1 MKFKTLLP
9 ALLVVLAAGCDSILD
24 VRPINEVDEGTAI
37 TTAAGARAALAGL
50 YDGLQSTGYYGGT
63 FTFFGDLSAED
74 VEHTGT
80 FTTYRQADLNALT
93 ADNTTIEG
101 FWDALYRAVGR
112 ANIILARVP
121 TVPGLAAAERDQ
133 MLAEARFAR
142 ALTFH
147 NLVKLW
153 GEQAPVGMGVPI
165 PLVPPTDIPTASQ
178 ITRSTTGQV
187 YTQILADLAAAESL
201 MTLSGGGSTT
211 HRATIGAVRAVRARV
226 FLYQANYAAA
236 EAEAEAVAAMGYTLA
251 QNYAHLFTQDG
262 QATPED
268 IFVLEF
274 IPVDFQLLGFFYRAK
289 GVPGGRREIG
299 PTATLLRQYDPAYAG
314 TPASYNPV
322 DLRGQ
327 HNIAFT
333 DTIAPFFVYGS
344 KWPTGIGAED
354 VHVIR
359 FAEVLLI
366 KSEAEARQGKLAEAD
381 TGVNLV
387 RARAGLPPVNSIAL
401 GQAAAIDSILQQRR
415 LELVFEGDRWPDLVR
430 TGKAAAYLAAFV
442 PPLPPRAAFQVL
454 YPIPLNELDVA
465 PGLVQNTGY

>member
-1 MKFKTLLP
+1 MKLKTLLP
-9 ALLVVLAAGCDSILD
+9 ALLVVTAAGCDSILD
-24 VRPINEVDEGTAI
+24 VKPINEVDEGTAI
-37 TTAAGARAALAGL
+37 TSAAGARAALAGL
-50 YDGLQSTGYYGGT
+50 YDGLQSTQYYGGNY
-63 FTFFGDLSAED
+63 TFFGDLSAED
-74 VEHTGT
+74 VQHTGT
-80 FTTYRQADLNALT
+80 FTTFRQVDLNSIT

-101 FWDALYRAVGR
+101 LWDGQYRTVGR

-121 TVPGLAAAERDQ
+121 GVPGLAAAERDQ
-133 MLAEARFAR
+133 ILGEARFIR

-147 NLVKLW
+147 NLVRTW
-153 GEQAPVGMGVPI
+153 GEQAPAGMGVPI
-165 PLVPPTDIPTASQ
+165 PLVPPTDIPSASQ
-178 ITRSTTGQV
+178 ITRATSGAV

-211 HRATIGAVRAVRARV
+211 HQATIGAVRSIRARV
-226 FLYQANYAAA
+226 YLYQANYAAA
-236 EAEAEAVAAMGYTLA
+236 ETEAQAVMAMGYTLA
-251 QNYAHLFTQDG
+251 PDYADLFTQDG

-268 IFVLEF
+268 IFVLDF
-274 IPVDFQLLGFFYRAK
+274 TPVDFQLLGYYYRAK

-299 PTATLLRQYDPAYAG
+299 PTATLIRQYDPAYAG

-344 KWPTGIGAED
+344 KWPTGIGGED
-354 VHVIR
+354 AHVIR

-366 KSEAEARQGKLAEAD
+366 KSEAEARQGKLVEAD

-387 RARAGLPPVNSIAL
+387 RARAGLAPISSVAL
-401 GQAAAIDSILQQRR
+401 GQAAAINAILQERR

-430 TGKAAAYLAAFV
+430 TGGAAAYLAAFV
-442 PPLPPRAAFQVL
+442 PPRAAFQIL
-454 YPIPLNELDVA
+454 YPIPLNELDVT
-465 PGLVQNTGY
+465 PGLVQNPGY